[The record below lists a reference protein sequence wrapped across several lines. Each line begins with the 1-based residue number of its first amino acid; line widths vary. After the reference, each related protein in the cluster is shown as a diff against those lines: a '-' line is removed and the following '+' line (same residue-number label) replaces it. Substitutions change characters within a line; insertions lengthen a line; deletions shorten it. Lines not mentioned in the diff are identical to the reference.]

1 MRTIHPHAQLGRL
14 ATLDTG
20 AGASGQN
27 EAEEET
33 DEIYEAKKGEK
44 NETDENSEVD
54 EETDES
60 QNEGKQVTVDPQNNS
75 NLTIDPMEIFSLGP
89 EKKESKC
96 WSWIPLILQCWP
108 QIRALRIINLDMKND
123 IKAGTKKKE
132 MMREK
137 GK

>member
-60 QNEGKQVTVDPQNNS
+60 QNEGKQVKVDPQKHS
-75 NLTIDPMEIFSLGP
+75 NLTKRKNRRVVQHSR
-89 EKKESKC
+89 KKNKEE
-96 WSWIPLILQCWP
+96 
-108 QIRALRIINLDMKND
+108 RN
-123 IKAGTKKKE
+123 KK
-132 MMREK
+132 MDSTVIQWMSR
-137 GK
+137 G